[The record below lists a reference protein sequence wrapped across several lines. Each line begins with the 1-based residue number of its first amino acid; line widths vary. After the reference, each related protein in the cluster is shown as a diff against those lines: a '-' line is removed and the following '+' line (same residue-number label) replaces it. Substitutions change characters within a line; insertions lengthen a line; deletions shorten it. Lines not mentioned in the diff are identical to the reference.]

1 MIPDTE
7 IKSKINKIFWG
18 HNPLK
23 DYSVKVYKIDP
34 YFHGQYEK
42 HIQVDDN
49 KRKYILFKIDM
60 YFSEYSLAVE
70 IDKKNDDRDLIFEV
84 KRQKALEKKPN
95 YKFIRINTDNG
106 LDYELEL

>member
-1 MIPDTE
+1 
-7 IKSKINKIFWG
+7 
-18 HNPLK
+18 
-23 DYSVKVYKIDP
+23 
-34 YFHGQYEK
+34 
-42 HIQVDDN
+42 
-49 KRKYILFKIDM
+49 M

-95 YKFIRINTDNG
+95 YKFIRINTNNG